1 MTAKTETVET
11 PAVDVAEV
19 ATAAPARKSKQVS
32 CTVPAEYFDGLED
45 YFWTNR
51 IKVTDIVR
59 KALDQFVAEN
69 GIKIDG
75 SAPHAK

>member
-11 PAVDVAEV
+11 PAVETEKVE
-19 ATAAPARKSKQVS
+19 TAARKSKQVS
-32 CTVPAEYFDGLED
+32 TTVSAEYFDGLED
-45 YFWTNR
+45 YHWTNR

-59 KALDQFVAEN
+59 LALDEFVEKH
-69 GIKIDG
+69 GIKVDG